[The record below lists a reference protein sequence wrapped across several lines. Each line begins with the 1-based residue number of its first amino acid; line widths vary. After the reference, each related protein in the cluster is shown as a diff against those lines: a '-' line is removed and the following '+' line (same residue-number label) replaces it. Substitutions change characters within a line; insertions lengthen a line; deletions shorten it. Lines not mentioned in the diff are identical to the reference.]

1 MQPNSDVKHYS
12 DMFVVVTAAA
22 CDDGCLSSAA
32 WEVEVGELL
41 EPRSL
46 KIIGPTKCS
55 KGTFFKLEI
64 ILGLFPLYQ
73 YHLKQQGP

>member
-46 KIIGPTKCS
+46 KIDHTS
-55 KGTFFKLEI
+55 
-64 ILGLFPLYQ
+64 
-73 YHLKQQGP
+73 